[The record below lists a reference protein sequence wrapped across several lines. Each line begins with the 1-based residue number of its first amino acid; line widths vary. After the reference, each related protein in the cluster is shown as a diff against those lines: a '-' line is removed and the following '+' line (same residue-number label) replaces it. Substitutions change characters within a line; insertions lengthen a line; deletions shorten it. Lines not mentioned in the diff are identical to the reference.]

1 MDTKLEQLMN
11 LINNSI
17 KDGIPIDV
25 KFSVCNEIITA
36 LIVAVITG
44 IATYFAN
51 KMGGKS
57 TLNMFKKQEDE
68 RIKANIEQ
76 EFYKKYEQMY
86 LKLSGGMIDLKYLL
100 SYNLDRV
107 DSIKREID
115 IIVDVYGYNK
125 IIVKKVEDYTT
136 TIINDIDKLNQY
148 LKSRHKIISNIDYK
162 LDDEIELL
170 AKFGLGIMDLNDIC
184 KNCKTFM
191 KQVEFMDKKKFR
203 EKEIELTTNYKNKL
217 GDMLGFSE
225 VLNDINKKMKEKD
238 NEIRKKFIDYYFVNN
253 D

>member
-36 LIVAVITG
+36 VIVAVITG

-86 LKLSGGMIDLKYLL
+86 LKLSGGMIDLKCLL
-100 SYNLDRV
+100 SSNLDRV

-148 LKSRHKIISNIDYK
+148 LKSRDKIISNIDYK

-191 KQVEFMDKKKFR
+191 KQAKFMDEKKFR
-203 EKEIELTTNYKNKL
+203 EKEIELTTNYKDKL